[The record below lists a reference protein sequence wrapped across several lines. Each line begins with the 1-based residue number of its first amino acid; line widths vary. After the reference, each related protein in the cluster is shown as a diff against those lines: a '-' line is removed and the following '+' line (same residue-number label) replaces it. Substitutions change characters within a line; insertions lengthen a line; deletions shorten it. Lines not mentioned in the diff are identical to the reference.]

1 MIIIEIQ
8 QNKRDQPIEIN
19 IDSNVIHDTLAL
31 LESHPV
37 IIAYKIHSSIGT
49 YTEDNIKYNLGGY
62 LHPSGKAV
70 EKFDWK

>member
-1 MIIIEIQ
+1 
-8 QNKRDQPIEIN
+8 
-19 IDSNVIHDTLAL
+19 
-31 LESHPV
+31 LESHPG

-49 YTEDNIKYNLGGY
+49 YTEDNIKYNFGGY

>member
-31 LESHPV
+31 LESHPG
-37 IIAYKIHSSIGT
+37 ITAYKLHSSAGT
-49 YTEDNIKYNLGGY
+49 YTVDMLKYSFSGY
-62 LHPSGKAV
+62 LFPSGKAV